1 MAAIALACYPGNSNN
16 SQLVTLLH
24 PQVGSFQ
31 PALIICKSICTPRK
45 TERNPVIRSE
55 TVKSWVPRI
64 IMTYMKKLRFS
75 SHLLVKI

>member
-1 MAAIALACYPGNSNN
+1 MAAIVLARYPGNSNN

-31 PALIICKSICTPRK
+31 PALIICKSSLRGKLKGAQCPA
-45 TERNPVIRSE
+45 P
-55 TVKSWVPRI
+55 VKSRVLRII
-64 IMTYMKKLRFS
+64 IMTYMKKLRFC

>member
-1 MAAIALACYPGNSNN
+1 MAAIVLARYPGNSNN

-31 PALIICKSICTPRK
+31 PALIICKSSLRRK
-45 TERNPVIRSE
+45 LKGAQCSAP
-55 TVKSWVPRI
+55 VKSRVPRI

>member
-1 MAAIALACYPGNSNN
+1 MAAVALARYPGNSNN

-31 PALIICKSICTPRK
+31 PALICKSICTPRK
-45 TERNPVIRSE
+45 TERNPVIYSQP
-55 TVKSWVPRI
+55 VKSRVPRI